1 MTYKLFFFQFQI
13 LRILNG
19 EPYIS
24 LRDIN
29 SGDGDQRLE
38 QTTSILSSLRLT
50 SKESGIS
57 SMGFHSKG
65 KRKTSYR
72 IEPYISLQDI
82 NSGYGDQ
89 RLEQTTSILSSLR
102 LTCKDSGISSMGF
115 HSKGKRSEVRADNI
129 NTIITKANL

>member
-1 MTYKLFFFQFQI
+1 MPTVTYNKYFFNFQLQI

-29 SGDGDQRLE
+29 SSDGDQRLE

-65 KRKTSYR
+65 RRK
-72 IEPYISLQDI
+72 
-82 NSGYGDQ
+82 
-89 RLEQTTSILSSLR
+89 
-102 LTCKDSGISSMGF
+102 ISSSIGPILV
-115 HSKGKRSEVRADNI
+115 S
-129 NTIITKANL
+129 